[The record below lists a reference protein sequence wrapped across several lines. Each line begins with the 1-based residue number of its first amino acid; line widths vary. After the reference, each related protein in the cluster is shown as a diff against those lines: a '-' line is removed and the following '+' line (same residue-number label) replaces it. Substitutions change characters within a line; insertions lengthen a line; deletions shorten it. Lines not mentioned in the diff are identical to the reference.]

1 MMNVPPKH
9 ILSKTTFIYGCQC
22 PKRLWLNKYMPKEKD
37 VLTDNQKAI
46 FQQGTDI
53 GLLAQQ
59 LFPNGVDATPSF
71 KYDYPKA
78 VAQTAAYIQQGKSII
93 YEAAFQHE
101 GVLVILDILVKRNN
115 QWFAFEVKSSTKVKD
130 TFIHDAAL
138 QYFVI
143 THAGIDLKD
152 ISIIH
157 LNNEYIRKG
166 DLDINLLFQN
176 TSIYNEVLQKQD
188 EIDAKIA
195 ELKLVLNLPTPPVIE
210 LGKQCYSPYTCD
222 FLGYCSK
229 GLPQEEIDFGESNLD
244 KISLSNFINQL
255 QYPLYFMDF
264 ETWMSAI
271 PECDGHWPYRQVP
284 FQFSLHIQLTEK
296 SNLEHIEYLAE
307 NTHSDLGI
315 FIQKLIDALGEDGSI
330 LVYNKTF
337 ENARLNELKLD
348 FPHLIESISRIQERL
363 VDLMTPF
370 RNKHLYMPEMQG
382 SYSIKNVLPALV
394 PELSYANLN
403 VNNGSDAS
411 SIFYNLAN
419 ENDSAIV
426 KQTREHLLEYCKL
439 DTYAMVKILEK
450 INTIIK

>member
-22 PKRLWLNKYMPKEKD
+22 PKRLWLNKFMPKEKD
-37 VLTDNQKAI
+37 ALTDNQKAV

-93 YEAAFQHE
+93 YEAAFQYE
-101 GVLVILDILVKRNN
+101 GVLVILDILVKINN
-115 QWFAFEVKSSTKVKD
+115 HWFAFEVKSSTKVKD

-138 QYFVI
+138 QFYVI

-152 ISIIH
+152 ISIVH

-188 EIDAKIA
+188 EIDAKID

-210 LGKQCYSPYTCD
+210 LSKHCHIPYTCD
-222 FLGYCSK
+222 FIGYCSK
-229 GLPQEEIDFGESNLD
+229 GLPIEEIDFGERNID
-244 KISLSNFINQL
+244 IISLSNFVNQL
-255 QYPLYFMDF
+255 KYPLYFMDF
-264 ETWMSAI
+264 ETWMSAV
-271 PECDGHWPYRQVP
+271 PECDGHWPFRKVP
-284 FQFSLHIQLTEK
+284 FQFSLHIQDSVK
-296 SNLEHIEYLAE
+296 SDVKHIEYLAL
-307 NTHSDLGI
+307 NTYADLSI
-315 FIQKLIDALGEDGSI
+315 FIHKLIDVLGLDGSI

-348 FPHLIESISRIQERL
+348 FPLLIEPITRIQERL

-394 PELSYANLN
+394 PELSYTNLSI
-403 VNNGSDAS
+403 NNGSDAS
-411 SIFYNLAN
+411 SIFYNLSN
-419 ENDSAIV
+419 ETDSAIV

-439 DTYAMVKILEK
+439 DTFAMMKILEK
-450 INTIIK
+450 IYSII

>member
-1 MMNVPPKH
+1 
-9 ILSKTTFIYGCQC
+9 
-22 PKRLWLNKYMPKEKD
+22 MPKEKD
-37 VLTDNQKAI
+37 ALTDNQKAI

-93 YEAAFQHE
+93 YEAAFQYE
-101 GVLVILDILVKRNN
+101 GVLVILDILVKINN
-115 QWFAFEVKSSTKVKD
+115 HWFAFEVKSSTKVKD

-138 QYFVI
+138 QFYVI

-166 DLDINLLFQN
+166 ELNIHLLFQN

-210 LGKQCYSPYTCD
+210 LGKQCYSPYICD

-229 GLPQEEIDFGESNLD
+229 GLPQEEVDFGASNLD
-244 KISLSNFINQL
+244 ITSLSNFINQL
-255 QYPLYFMDF
+255 QYPIYFMDF

-284 FQFSLHIQLTEK
+284 FQFSLHIQHSEK
-296 SNLEHIEYLAE
+296 SNIDHIEYLAD
-307 NTHSDLGI
+307 NTHADLCK
-315 FIQKLIDALGEDGSI
+315 FINKLIESLGQNGSI
-330 LVYNKTF
+330 VVYNKTF

-348 FPHLIESISRIQERL
+348 FPELTSSINLIQERL

-394 PELSYANLN
+394 PELSYTNLSI
-403 VNNGSDAS
+403 NNGSDAS
-411 SIFYNLAN
+411 LIFYNLSN
-419 ENDSAIV
+419 ETDSAIV

-439 DTYAMVKILEK
+439 DTFAMMKILEK
-450 INTIIK
+450 IYDIV